1 MGSVVVAE
9 EERVFDV
16 EETIFVAVGKRVQ
29 QSERA
34 LLWALHN
41 FSGMKICLLHVHT
54 PSRLFSTKGSTPA
67 NKLKQYM
74 VKACQH
80 LERKNLRVLL
90 DNYLLILSRGGVKAY
105 EVWIEA
111 DNIEKGII
119 EIIARHDVRWLI
131 MGAAADEYYN
141 ETLADLKSKKAVFVS
156 QQAASSCHIWFIC
169 KGHLIYTRVH
179 SQERSEKENV
189 FPLHLMNFPTETN
202 QSQEIILAS
211 PHQLSNLDFWE
222 DTNKLDEISDRLF
235 SHCTVDSSLSSNEVV
250 DNSTLTLLLGDEVRE
265 EQKVEEQA
273 DKESCYSLEQAIE
286 DTKESKWKDFEEAVK
301 RWKDDEDI
309 VEAKCKAKA
318 FQKLYI
324 KEISLIKESEE
335 MLAGVKQELER
346 MKDERDEFMKEL
358 RMVQK
363 ENLVLESQLAK
374 SEDEIKELEEK
385 IISAVELLISFREKR
400 DKLRVEHGSA
410 VREVAWLRRLMKG
423 ETSSLCKPQ
432 LPIFSF
438 LEINEATSD
447 FDPSWKISEGK
458 YGTVYKGILRQMHVA
473 IKMLPSYGSKSQSD
487 FQHEVEIISRVRH
500 PNVETLIGMCPE
512 SRSIVYE
519 YLKNGSLED
528 CLSRKDKTIPWQIRT
543 CIATELCSA
552 LIFLHSNKPSII
564 HGNVKPSN
572 ILLDANYV
580 SKLGDLG
587 VGFLI
592 QKNEDLANSTKVSN
606 KPDDGSVYM
615 DPEYL
620 ETGELRPESDVYSFG
635 VLLLQLLSA
644 RPPDGLVK
652 DVQCALDNNNISA
665 VLDIS
670 AGDWPLEQAKQLAQ
684 LALRCCQRN
693 WQDRPDLVSV
703 GWGVLEPMRT
713 SCLASASSL
722 VSKKRQRIPSHF
734 TCPILQEIMEDPQI
748 AADGFTYEEEAIR
761 GWLHSGHDT
770 SPMTNLK
777 LEHLNLVPNY
787 ALQNAIQEWQLQQ

>member
-1 MGSVVVAE
+1 MGSVAVAE
-9 EERVFDV
+9 KEHRVFDV

-34 LLWALHN
+34 LLWVLHN

-54 PSRLFSTKGSTPA
+54 PSRLFSMTEGSTPA

-74 VKACQH
+74 VKAYQH
-80 LERKNLRVLL
+80 LEKKNLRELL
-90 DNYLLILSRGGVKAY
+90 DNYLLMLSRRGAQAY

-111 DNIEKGII
+111 DNVEKGIV
-119 EIIARHDVRWLI
+119 EIIAQHDIRWLI

-141 ETLADLKSKKAVFVS
+141 ETLADLKSKKAFFVS
-156 QQAASSCHIWFIC
+156 QQASRSCHIWFIC
-169 KGHLIYTRVH
+169 KGHLIYTRSH
-179 SQERSEKENV
+179 SQETSEREAV
-189 FPLHLMNFPTETN
+189 FPLPLMHSPSEIS
-202 QSQEIILAS
+202 QSQEIKS
-211 PHQLSNLDFWE
+211 EYPHKLSNLDFWD
-222 DTNKLDEISDRLF
+222 DTNELDEISNKLF
-235 SHCTVDSSLSSNEVV
+235 KHCSVDSSLSSDKEF
-250 DNSTLTLLLGDEVRE
+250 DNSKLNPLLADEELNVEEQEGKESCFSHEQAITGTE
-265 EQKVEEQA
+265 EQK
-273 DKESCYSLEQAIE
+273 
-286 DTKESKWKDFEEAVK
+286 WNDFEEAVK

-324 KEISLIKESEE
+324 KEISQIKESEE
-335 MLAGVKQELER
+335 TLARVKLELER
-346 MKDERDEFMKEL
+346 MKDERDKFIKEL
-358 RMVQK
+358 QMVQK
-363 ENLVLESQLAK
+363 ENLVLESELAK
-374 SEDEIKELEEK
+374 SEDDIKELEEK
-385 IISAVELLISFREKR
+385 ILSAVELLISFRDKR
-400 DKLRVEHGSA
+400 DRLRVEHGSA
-410 VREVAWLRRLMKG
+410 VREVAWLRRLMRG
-423 ETSSLCKPQ
+423 ETSSFCKPQ

-438 LEINEATSD
+438 LEINEATNN
-447 FDPSWKISEGK
+447 FDPSWKISEGS

-519 YLKNGSLED
+519 YFKNGSLED

-580 SKLGDLG
+580 SKLGNLG

-592 QKNEDLANSTKVSN
+592 QKNEDLTNSTKVSN
-606 KPDDGSVYM
+606 ELDNESVYM

-620 ETGELRPESDVYSFG
+620 ESGELRPESDVYSFG
-635 VLLLQLLSA
+635 VLLLRLLTA

-652 DVQCALDNNNISA
+652 NVQCAVDNNNISA

-684 LALRCCQRN
+684 LALRCCQKN
-693 WQDRPDLVSV
+693 WLDRPDLVSV

-713 SCLASASSL
+713 SCHVSGSSL

-748 AADGFTYEEEAIR
+748 AADGFTYEAEAIR
-761 GWLHSGHDT
+761 GWLHTGHDT

-777 LEHLNLVPNY
+777 LDNLNLVPNY